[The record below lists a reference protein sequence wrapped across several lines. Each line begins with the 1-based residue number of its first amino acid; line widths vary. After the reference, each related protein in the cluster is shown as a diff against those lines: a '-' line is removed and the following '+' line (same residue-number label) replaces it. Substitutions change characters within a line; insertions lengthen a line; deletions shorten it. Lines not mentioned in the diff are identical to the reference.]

1 MMLLRSFA
9 LLNGLNNQP
18 ERRTIMNY
26 RGIYKRGPL
35 TPCRVCGMDAG
46 ERMVT
51 MTVPEEFFVQCLC
64 CGYEGLERKKR

>member
-1 MMLLRSFA
+1 
-9 LLNGLNNQP
+9 
-18 ERRTIMNY
+18 MNY